1 MKENKHLTLKLFQK
15 KKLKLK
21 IHVMVLEKMSVFV
34 KIRAMVLDL
43 WLDTSCEPKRP
54 KQYSF

>member
-1 MKENKHLTLKLFQK
+1 MKENKHLTLKLFK
-15 KKLKLK
+15 KKKKEKLK

-43 WLDTSCEPKRP
+43 WLDTSCEPKWP
-54 KQYSF
+54 K

>member
-1 MKENKHLTLKLFQK
+1 MKENKHLTLKLLQK
-15 KKLKLK
+15 KKKEKLK

-43 WLDTSCEPKRP
+43 WLDTSCEPKWP
-54 KQYSF
+54 K